1 LLLPDCRLVFVARG
15 GAWSPA
21 THRRWPDGFQAAA
34 RDVLLAGGRTGGSG
48 RGAHH
53 APAAGLAALPAEMLL
68 RIVQLAAAPMSAW
81 F

>member
-1 LLLPDCRLVFVARG
+1 LLSPDCRLVFVACG

-21 THRRWPDGFQAAA
+21 THHRWPDSFKAAA
-34 RDVLLAGGRTGGSG
+34 RVVLLAGGRTGGSG
-48 RGAHH
+48 RGVRH
-53 APAAGLAALPAEMLL
+53 APAASLATLPADVLL